1 MIKTKNI
8 SEMLTSLIE
17 EYRFNK
23 NTLSKYLEITEETID
38 GVVMGN
44 VECLLDDPALRLK
57 ILSKAGFLY
66 FGAIEDKDKQ
76 LSGFL
81 EVLVSYHGISKL
93 TIAKMADVEEQDIDR
108 LLANPPEKVEIEVKY
123 KIAVTVMEVRFWLKD
138 CELPIKSCG
147 AWETGGI
154 TGNVIRIKKDRRRV
168 ADWCLLLTFRLW
180 GYVAIRLL
188 KCCITICFRVFLVG
202 IITIKAR

>member
-8 SEMLTSLIE
+8 SEMLTSLNE

-44 VECLLDDPALRLK
+44 VECLPDDPALRLK

-66 FGAIEDKDKQ
+66 FGAIEDKDRQ

-93 TIAKMADVEEQDIDR
+93 TIAKMAGVEEKDIDR
-108 LLANPPEKVEIEVKY
+108 LLVNPLEKVEIEVKY
-123 KIAVTVMEVRFWLKD
+123 KIDVTVMEGVSQTILKKVI
-138 CELPIKSCG
+138 LVLLKISRMIKSKC
-147 AWETGGI
+147 
-154 TGNVIRIKKDRRRV
+154 
-168 ADWCLLLTFRLW
+168 TFRFS
-180 GYVAIRLL
+180 G
-188 KCCITICFRVFLVG
+188 CS
-202 IITIKAR
+202 

>member
-1 MIKTKNI
+1 MEFFDGMAQKTKNI

-23 NTLSKYLEITEETID
+23 NTLSKYLEITEETVD

-44 VECLLDDPALRLK
+44 VECLPDDPALRLK

-66 FGAIEDKDKQ
+66 FGAIEDKDRQ

-93 TIAKMADVEEQDIDR
+93 TIEKMAGVEENDIDR
-108 LLANPPEKVEIEVKY
+108 LLANPPEKIEIEVKY
-123 KIAVTVMEVRFWLKD
+123 KIAVTVMEGVSQTILKKVIVV
-138 CELPIKSCG
+138 LLKISRMIKSKC
-147 AWETGGI
+147 
-154 TGNVIRIKKDRRRV
+154 
-168 ADWCLLLTFRLW
+168 TFRFS
-180 GYVAIRLL
+180 G
-188 KCCITICFRVFLVG
+188 CS
-202 IITIKAR
+202 